1 MKETT
6 MMTTM
11 SGMMD
16 AEQRMTSL
24 TIAQVT
30 GKMHKDVLKAIR
42 NMEPAWLKVNGRRF
56 ALVEYKDS
64 KGELRPCYSLT
75 KTECLYIATK
85 FSDEARAQL
94 VKRWYQLEREQLGV
108 KMEEQK
114 LLVTKREIMLKSDE
128 IRRGLIAGENADAD
142 GCYTVSQLA
151 EMMEIT
157 VKELNKR
164 LVAEGVQFRNG
175 GRYMLTKEYEGRG
188 YAQDRSFHYYGL
200 DGEKKEK
207 KYLVWTP
214 AGREFVGAIFHQ
226 YFT

>member
-42 NMEPAWLKVNGRRF
+42 NMEPAWL
-56 ALVEYKDS
+56 
-64 KGELRPCYSLT
+64 
-75 KTECLYIATK
+75 
-85 FSDEARAQL
+85 
-94 VKRWYQLEREQLGV
+94 QLEREQLGV

-151 EMMEIT
+151 EMMQIT

-188 YAQDRSFHYYGL
+188 YAQDRAFHYYSL
-200 DGEKKEK
+200 DGEKKER

-214 AGREFVGAIFHQ
+214 AGREFVGAIFHL